1 MKKTLLVVTAICLLA
16 LSVSAQAMMGSGGST
31 GMMPGAG
38 TGTTGGT
45 GATSVT
51 SSSIGMMGSYLQMP
65 MAHQMFTY
73 GPTVSPVVGTD
84 ISTSMP
90 IGVGPVAMGGNMI
103 TIHTAIGQ
111 FTNPMDMYLTVYA
124 PAVDPFNVYMYHPD
138 GTIRPVSEGVEPW
151 MTGVTSVDQTP
162 ISNMPT
168 SGLAKGTYTVGL
180 TATQTGSNMSNYYM
194 WTTNFV
200 IQ

>member
-1 MKKTLLVVTAICLLA
+1 MKKTLLALTTICLLA
-16 LSVSAQAMMGSGGST
+16 LSVSAQAMMVSGGST
-31 GMMPGAG
+31 SMMPSSG
-38 TGTTGGT
+38 TGTTSINS
-45 GATSVT
+45 TST
-51 SSSIGMMGSYLQMP
+51 STYGMMGTYLQMP

-73 GPTVSPVVGTD
+73 GPTTSPVAGTD

-103 TIHTAIGQ
+103 TIHAAIGQ
-111 FTNPMDMYLTVYA
+111 FSNPMDFYLTVYA
-124 PAVDPFNVYMYHPD
+124 PAVDPFNVYMLHPD

-151 MTGVTSVDQTP
+151 ITGVTSVDQTP

-168 SGLAKGTYTVGL
+168 SGLQKGTYTVGL
-180 TATQTGSNMSNYYM
+180 TAVEAGTNMANYYM

>member
-1 MKKTLLVVTAICLLA
+1 MKKTLFLAVATICLLT
-16 LSVSAQAMMGSGGST
+16 LSVSAQAMMGSSGST
-31 GMMPGAG
+31 GMMTGSG
-38 TGTTGGT
+38 TGTTSVSSTST
-45 GATSVT
+45 GVN
-51 SSSIGMMGSYLQMP
+51 GMMGSYLQMP
-65 MAHQMFTY
+65 MAHQMFAY
-73 GPTVSPVVGTD
+73 GPTTSPVTGTD
-84 ISTSMP
+84 ISTTMP

-103 TIHTAIGQ
+103 TVHAAIGQ
-111 FTNPMDMYLTVYA
+111 FSNPMDFYLTVYA

-151 MTGVTSVDQTP
+151 MAGVTSIDQTP

-168 SGLAKGTYTVGL
+168 SGLAKGTYTIGL
-180 TATQTGSNMSNYYM
+180 TAAETGSNMANYYM

>member
-1 MKKTLLVVTAICLLA
+1 
-16 LSVSAQAMMGSGGST
+16 
-31 GMMPGAG
+31 
-38 TGTTGGT
+38 
-45 GATSVT
+45 
-51 SSSIGMMGSYLQMP
+51 MP

-73 GPTVSPVVGTD
+73 APTTDPVTGTD

-103 TIHTAIGQ
+103 TVHAAIGQ

-138 GTIRPVSEGVEPW
+138 GTIRPVSEGVQPW
-151 MTGVTSVDQTP
+151 ITDVTSIDQTP

-168 SGLAKGTYTVGL
+168 SGLPKGTYRVGL
-180 TATQTGSNMSNYYM
+180 TAVESGSNMANYYM